1 MLRNS
6 PFVWSFETFLKDFGG
21 LRAGVNGQAALEALR
36 SAKSTA
42 PSGAARGSVPAAT
55 VPLNGRAV
63 APSAS
68 GGRRAVI
75 PHCRAPRLRGD
86 RPGRCCAPVGAALH
100 TALSECG
107 RRRGPEGRRGA

>member
-68 GGRRAVI
+68 GGRRA
-75 PHCRAPRLRGD
+75 APRLLIS
-86 RPGRCCAPVGAALH
+86 AA
-100 TALSECG
+100 AV
-107 RRRGPEGRRGA
+107 